1 VPPNDGNGFDFDLT
15 VIGSGPAGQRAAIA
29 AAKLGR
35 RVAVIESR
43 QVGGVSVNRGTIPS
57 KTLREAV
64 LYLTGLNQRAL
75 YGQSYR
81 MKEEVTVAD
90 LRLRTQQVIA
100 REVDVIRDQL
110 ARNRVQLLPGI
121 ARFEDPHTV
130 SVAGPGGT
138 RSVSAE
144 RIVIATGTRP
154 AHPPAVRFDNRT
166 LLDSDGILL
175 LEQIPRS
182 VVVVGAGVIGIE
194 YASMFA
200 ALGAKVTVVD
210 KRARLLPI
218 CDAQISEGLQYH
230 LRDLGVVFRFGE
242 EVVAVDRHESATLTR
257 LASGKRFVA
266 DVVMYA
272 AGRQGE
278 TGELQ
283 LENAGLESDARGRLA
298 VGPDYRTAVEHI
310 FAVGDLIGG
319 AGLAATAMEQ
329 GRLAASYAF
338 GEHPTS
344 MSELLPTGIYTIPEI
359 SFVGRNEEELTEAQ
373 TPFEVGVARYRE
385 LARGQILGDAHGLL
399 KLLVSQDDRTLLG
412 VHVIGTGATEVV
424 HIGQAAMGLGG
435 TVDYLVNTVFN
446 YPTLAESYKVAALDA
461 MNKLAAMERL
471 GPAAAAGTEAA
482 SVP

>member
-166 LLDSDGILL
+166 ILDSDGILL

-257 LASGKRFVA
+257 LASGKSVVA